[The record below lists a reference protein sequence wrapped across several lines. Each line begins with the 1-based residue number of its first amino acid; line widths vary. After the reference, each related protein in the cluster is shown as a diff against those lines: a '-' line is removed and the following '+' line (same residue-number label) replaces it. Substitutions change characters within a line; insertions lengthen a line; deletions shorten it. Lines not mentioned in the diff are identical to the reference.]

1 MSLIIVCGATATGK
15 SELAVSLAK
24 EINAEVVNADSMQV
38 YKVALDSMTVYR
50 GMDIGTAK
58 LTNAERGGITHHLI
72 DVLDIKDEANVA
84 WYQQIAREKID
95 QILSTGKSVVVVGGT
110 GLYIKAI
117 LDDLNF
123 PDTDPAVRQKITD
136 QAEKLGN
143 DVMHE
148 RLAKLD
154 PAAALAIPKENIRR
168 VIRAL
173 EVIELTGKPFT
184 ANLPRQESSKYPDA
198 KQFGLVLDR
207 VNLDEKIDKRV
218 EDMWAKG
225 FAREVSTLMTK
236 GLEQSGTAK
245 KALGYMQI
253 MNYLNG
259 ESDEA
264 FAKEE
269 TKRVTRAYARRQ
281 ETWFSR
287 DERIKWL
294 APESNAAR
302 LEKLLASIN

>member
-1 MSLIIVCGATATGK
+1 MSLIIICGATATGK
-15 SELAVSLAK
+15 SDLALAVAK
-24 EINAEVVNADSMQV
+24 EINGEIVNADSMQV
-38 YKVALDSMTVYR
+38 YK

-58 LTNAERGGITHHLI
+58 LPITERNEIPHHL
-72 DVLDIKDEANVA
+72 LDLLEVTAEANVS
-84 WYQQIAREKID
+84 WYQALAREKID
-95 QILSTGKSVVVVGGT
+95 QLLGAGKSAVVVGGT

-123 PDTDPAVRQKITD
+123 PDTDPIVRQQLTD
-136 QAEKLGN
+136 EAQVVGN
-143 DVMHE
+143 DQMHQ

-173 EVIELTGKPFT
+173 EVIQITGKPFT
-184 ANLPRQESSKYPDA
+184 ANLPREASSKYPQA

-207 VNLDEKIDKRV
+207 ENLDTKIDRRV
-218 EDMWAKG
+218 EKMWEKG
-225 FAREVSTLMTK
+225 FVREVMQLMTK
-236 GLEQSGTAK
+236 GLEQATTAK
-245 KALGYMQI
+245 MALGYSQI

-259 ESDEA
+259 ECDEA
-264 FAKEE
+264 IAKEE

-287 DERIKWL
+287 DDRIKWL
-294 APESNAAR
+294 APESKASQ

>member
-1 MSLIIVCGATATGK
+1 MSLTVICGATATGK
-15 SELAVSLAK
+15 SELAVALAK
-24 EINAEVVNADSMQV
+24 EINADVINADSMQV
-38 YKVALDSMTVYR
+38 YK

-58 LTNAERGGITHHLI
+58 LTITQRDGVMHHLI
-72 DVLDIKDEANVA
+72 DVLDFSEEANVS
-84 WYQQIAREKID
+84 WYQQLARDKID
-95 QILSTGKSVVVVGGT
+95 ELISLGKSVVVVGGT

-123 PDTDPAVRQKITD
+123 PDTDPQVRDKITEQAD
-136 QAEKLGN
+136 QLGN
-143 DVMHE
+143 EIMHSK
-148 RLAKLD
+148 LAKLD

-184 ANLPRQESSKYPDA
+184 ANLPRQESSKYPKA

-207 VNLDEKIDKRV
+207 NNLDEKIDQRV

-225 FAREVSTLMTK
+225 FAREVSLLMTQ
-236 GLEQSGTAK
+236 GLEQATTAK
-245 KALGYMQI
+245 KALGYSQI
-253 MNYLNG
+253 MSYLNG
-259 ESDEA
+259 ECDED
-264 FAKEE
+264 FAKQE

-287 DERIKWL
+287 DDRIKWL
-294 APESNAAR
+294 APDSMQVR

>member
-1 MSLIIVCGATATGK
+1 MSLTVICGATATGK
-15 SELAVSLAK
+15 SELAIALAK
-24 EINAEVVNADSMQV
+24 ELNADVINADSMQV
-38 YKVALDSMTVYR
+38 YK

-58 LTNAERGGITHHLI
+58 LTITQRDGVMHHII
-72 DVLDIKDEANVA
+72 DVLDISEEANVS
-84 WYQQIAREKID
+84 WYQQLARDKID
-95 QILSTGKSVVVVGGT
+95 ELISLGKSVVVVGGT

-123 PDTDPAVRQKITD
+123 PDTDPQVRDKITEQAD
-136 QAEKLGN
+136 QLGN
-143 DVMHE
+143 EIMHSK
-148 RLAKLD
+148 LAKLD

-184 ANLPRQESSKYPDA
+184 ANLPRQESSKYPKA

-207 VNLDEKIDKRV
+207 NNLDEKIDQRV

-225 FAREVSTLMTK
+225 FAREVSLLMTQ
-236 GLEQSGTAK
+236 GLEQATTAK
-245 KALGYMQI
+245 KALGYSQI
-253 MNYLNG
+253 MSYLNG
-259 ESDEA
+259 ECDED
-264 FAKEE
+264 FAKQE

-287 DERIKWL
+287 DDRIKWL
-294 APESNAAR
+294 APDSMQVR

>member
-1 MSLIIVCGATATGK
+1 MSLVIICGATATGK
-15 SELAVSLAK
+15 SELALAVAK
-24 EINAEVVNADSMQV
+24 KLNAEIVNADSMQV
-38 YKVALDSMTVYR
+38 YK

-58 LTNAERGGITHHLI
+58 LSLAERQGINHHLI
-72 DVLDIKDEANVA
+72 DLLEVTQEANVS
-84 WYQQIAREKID
+84 WYQGLARAKID
-95 QILSTGKSVVVVGGT
+95 EILQSGNSVVVVGGT

-123 PDTDPAVRQKITD
+123 PDTDPVIRQQITD
-136 QAEKLGN
+136 EAEQVGN
-143 DVMHE
+143 EQMHQ

-173 EVIELTGKPFT
+173 EVIQITGKPFT
-184 ANLPRQESSKYPDA
+184 ANLPRQASSKYPTA
-198 KQFGLVLDR
+198 QQFGLVLDR
-207 VNLDEKIDKRV
+207 ENLDSKIDARV
-218 EDMWAKG
+218 EDMWSKG
-225 FAREVSTLMTK
+225 FVREVMQLLTK
-236 GLEQSGTAK
+236 GLEQATTAK
-245 KALGYMQI
+245 MALGYGQI

-259 ESDEA
+259 ECDEK

-287 DERIKWL
+287 DDRIKWL
-294 APESNAAR
+294 APESNSKR

>member
-1 MSLIIVCGATATGK
+1 MNLIVICGATATGK
-15 SELAVSLAK
+15 SDLALAVAK
-24 EINAEVVNADSMQV
+24 HLDAEIINADSMQL
-38 YKVALDSMTVYR
+38 YK

-58 LTNAERGGITHHLI
+58 LPIAERNGIAHHL
-72 DVLDIKDEANVA
+72 LDLLEIIEEANVS
-84 WYQQIAREKID
+84 WYQGLARGKID
-95 QILSTGKSVVVVGGT
+95 QLLSAGKSVVVVGGT

-123 PDTDPAVRQKITD
+123 PDTDPVVRQQLTD
-136 QAEKLGN
+136 EAQLVGN
-143 DVMHE
+143 DQMHA

-173 EVIELTGKPFT
+173 EVIQITGKPFT
-184 ANLPRQESSKYPDA
+184 ANLPRAASSKYPNA

-207 VNLDEKIDKRV
+207 ANLDSKIDRRV
-218 EDMWAKG
+218 EKMWEKG
-225 FAREVSTLMTK
+225 FVNEVTHLMTK
-236 GLEQSGTAK
+236 GLAQATTAK
-245 KALGYMQI
+245 KAIGYSQI
-253 MNYLNG
+253 ISFLNG
-259 ESDEA
+259 ECAEA

-287 DERIKWL
+287 DDRIKWL
-294 APESNAAR
+294 APENISSQ

>member
-1 MSLIIVCGATATGK
+1 MSLIIICGATATGK

-38 YKVALDSMTVYR
+38 YK

-58 LTNAERGGITHHLI
+58 LTNEERGGIAHHLI
-72 DVLDIKDEANVA
+72 DVLDIKDEANVS

-123 PDTDPAVRQKITD
+123 PDTDPEVRQKITD

-207 VNLDEKIDKRV
+207 GNLDEKIDKRV

>member
-38 YKVALDSMTVYR
+38 YK

-58 LTNAERGGITHHLI
+58 LTSEERGGIAHHLI

-95 QILSTGKSVVVVGGT
+95 QILSSGKSVVVVGGT

-207 VNLDEKIDKRV
+207 GNLDEKIDKRV

-281 ETWFSR
+281 ETWFSK

-294 APESNAAR
+294 APESNSAR

>member
-1 MSLIIVCGATATGK
+1 MSLIIICGATATGK
-15 SELAVSLAK
+15 SELALAVA
-24 EINAEVVNADSMQV
+24 EQLNAEIVNADSMQV
-38 YKVALDSMTVYR
+38 YK
-50 GMDIGTAK
+50 GMNIGTAK
-58 LTNAERGGITHHLI
+58 LPITERNQIPHHL
-72 DVLDIKDEANVA
+72 LDLLEVTEEANVS
-84 WYQQIAREKID
+84 WYQGLAREKID
-95 QILSTGKSVVVVGGT
+95 QLLGAGKSVVVVGGT

-123 PDTDPAVRQKITD
+123 PDTDPIVRQQLTD
-136 QAEKLGN
+136 EAQVVGN
-143 DVMHE
+143 DQMHQ

-173 EVIELTGKPFT
+173 EVIQITGKPFT
-184 ANLPRQESSKYPDA
+184 ANLPRQASSKYPQA

-207 VNLDEKIDKRV
+207 ENLDTKIDSRV
-218 EDMWAKG
+218 ENMWEKG
-225 FAREVSTLMTK
+225 FVQEVMQLMTQ
-236 GLEQSGTAK
+236 GLERATTAK
-245 KALGYMQI
+245 MALGYSQI

-259 ESDEA
+259 ECDEA
-264 FAKEE
+264 FAKAE

-287 DERIKWL
+287 DDRIQWL
-294 APESNAAR
+294 APESKKGQ

>member
-1 MSLIIVCGATATGK
+1 MSLTVICGATATGK
-15 SELAVSLAK
+15 SELAVALAK

-38 YKVALDSMTVYR
+38 YK

-58 LTNAERGGITHHLI
+58 LTMAQRDAVVHHLI
-72 DVLDIKDEANVA
+72 DVLDITEEANVS
-84 WYQQIAREKID
+84 WYQQIARDKID
-95 QILSTGKSVVVVGGT
+95 ELITSGKSVVVVGGT

-123 PDTDPAVRQKITD
+123 PDTDPQVRDKITEQAD
-136 QAEKLGN
+136 QLGN
-143 DVMHE
+143 EIMHE
-148 RLAKLD
+148 KLAKLD

-184 ANLPRQESSKYPDA
+184 ANLPRQESSKYPNA

-207 VNLDEKIDKRV
+207 SNLDEKIDQRV

-225 FAREVSTLMTK
+225 FAREVSLLMTQ
-236 GLEQSGTAK
+236 GLEQATTAK
-245 KALGYMQI
+245 KALGYSQI
-253 MNYLNG
+253 MSYLNG
-259 ESDEA
+259 ECDEE
-264 FAKEE
+264 FAKQE

-287 DERIKWL
+287 DDRIKWL
-294 APESNAAR
+294 APDSMQIR

>member
-1 MSLIIVCGATATGK
+1 MSLIIICGATATGK
-15 SELAVSLAK
+15 SELALAVA
-24 EINAEVVNADSMQV
+24 EQLNAEIVNADSMQV
-38 YKVALDSMTVYR
+38 YK

-58 LTNAERGGITHHLI
+58 LPITERNQIPHHL
-72 DVLDIKDEANVA
+72 LDLLVVTEEANVS
-84 WYQQIAREKID
+84 WYQGLAREKID
-95 QILSTGKSVVVVGGT
+95 QLLGAGKSVVVVGGT

-123 PDTDPAVRQKITD
+123 PDTDPIVRQQLTD
-136 QAEKLGN
+136 EAQVVGN
-143 DVMHE
+143 DQMHK

-173 EVIELTGKPFT
+173 EVIQITGKPFT
-184 ANLPRQESSKYPDA
+184 ANLPRQASSKYPQA
-198 KQFGLVLDR
+198 KQFGLVLDGE
-207 VNLDEKIDKRV
+207 NLDTKIDSRV
-218 EDMWAKG
+218 ENMWEKG
-225 FAREVSTLMTK
+225 FVQEVMQLMTQ
-236 GLEQSGTAK
+236 GLERATTAK
-245 KALGYMQI
+245 MALGYSQI

-259 ESDEA
+259 ECDEA

-287 DERIKWL
+287 DDRIQWL
-294 APESNAAR
+294 APESKKGQ

>member
-1 MSLIIVCGATATGK
+1 MKLIVICGATATGK
-15 SELAVSLAK
+15 SELAIAVAK

-38 YKVALDSMTVYR
+38 YK

-58 LTNAERGGITHHLI
+58 LSVPERAGVEHHLI

-123 PDTDPAVRQKITD
+123 PDTDPLVRDKITA
-136 QAEKLGN
+136 QAEKFGN
-143 DVMHE
+143 EIMHE

-184 ANLPRQESSKYPDA
+184 ANLPRQESSKYPQA

-207 VNLDEKIDKRV
+207 ANLDKKIDTRV
-218 EDMWAKG
+218 EDMWSKG
-225 FAREVSTLMTK
+225 FPREVSLLMTQ
-236 GLEQSGTAK
+236 GLEQATTAK
-245 KALGYMQI
+245 KALGYNQI
-253 MNYLNG
+253 INYLNG
-259 ESDEA
+259 ETDEA
-264 FAKEE
+264 FAKDE

-287 DERIKWL
+287 DERIQWL
-294 APESNAAR
+294 APDSISAR

>member
-1 MSLIIVCGATATGK
+1 MSLTVICGATATGK
-15 SELAVSLAK
+15 SELAVALAK

-38 YKVALDSMTVYR
+38 YK

-58 LTNAERGGITHHLI
+58 LTRAQRDAVAHHLI
-72 DVLDIKDEANVA
+72 DVLDITEEANVS
-84 WYQQIAREKID
+84 WYQQIARDKID
-95 QILSTGKSVVVVGGT
+95 ELITSGKSVVVVGGT

-123 PDTDPAVRQKITD
+123 PDTDPQVRDKITEQAD
-136 QAEKLGN
+136 QLGN
-143 DVMHE
+143 EIMHE
-148 RLAKLD
+148 KLAKLD

-184 ANLPRQESSKYPDA
+184 ANLPRQESSKYPNA

-207 VNLDEKIDKRV
+207 SNLDEKIDQRV
-218 EDMWAKG
+218 DDMWAKG
-225 FAREVSTLMTK
+225 FAREVSLLMTQ
-236 GLEQSGTAK
+236 GLEQATTAK
-245 KALGYMQI
+245 KALGYSQI

-259 ESDEA
+259 ECDEE
-264 FAKEE
+264 FAKQE

-287 DERIKWL
+287 DDRIKWL
-294 APESNAAR
+294 APDSMQIR

>member
-1 MSLIIVCGATATGK
+1 MSLVIICGATATGK
-15 SELAVSLAK
+15 SELALAVAK
-24 EINAEVVNADSMQV
+24 KLNAEIVNADSMQV
-38 YKVALDSMTVYR
+38 YK

-58 LTNAERGGITHHLI
+58 LSLAERQGINHHLI
-72 DVLDIKDEANVA
+72 DLLEVTQEANVS
-84 WYQQIAREKID
+84 WYQGLARAKID
-95 QILSTGKSVVVVGGT
+95 EILQSGNSVVVVGGT

-123 PDTDPAVRQKITD
+123 PDTDPVIRQQITD
-136 QAEKLGN
+136 EAEQVGN
-143 DVMHE
+143 EQMHQ

-173 EVIELTGKPFT
+173 EVIQITGKPFT
-184 ANLPRQESSKYPDA
+184 ANLPRQASSKYPTA
-198 KQFGLVLDR
+198 QQFGLVLDR
-207 VNLDEKIDKRV
+207 ENLDSKIDARV
-218 EDMWAKG
+218 EDMWSKG
-225 FAREVSTLMTK
+225 FVREVMQLMTK
-236 GLEQSGTAK
+236 GLEQATTAK
-245 KALGYMQI
+245 MALGYGQI

-259 ESDEA
+259 ECDEK

-287 DERIKWL
+287 DDRIKWL
-294 APESNAAR
+294 APESNSKR

>member
-38 YKVALDSMTVYR
+38 YK

-58 LTNAERGGITHHLI
+58 LTSEERDGVAHHLI
-72 DVLDIKDEANVA
+72 DVLDIKEEANVA

-95 QILSTGKSVVVVGGT
+95 QILSSGKSVVVVGGT

-136 QAEKLGN
+136 EAEKLGN
-143 DVMHE
+143 DAMHE

-168 VIRAL
+168 IIRAL

-207 VNLDEKIDKRV
+207 GNLDEKIDKRV

-225 FAREVSTLMTK
+225 FAREVSTLMRK

-294 APESNAAR
+294 APESNSAR

>member
-1 MSLIIVCGATATGK
+1 MSLTVICGATATGK
-15 SELAVSLAK
+15 SELAVALAK
-24 EINAEVVNADSMQV
+24 ELNAEVVNADSMQV
-38 YKVALDSMTVYR
+38 YK

-58 LTNAERGGITHHLI
+58 LTITQRDGVVHHLI
-72 DVLDIKDEANVA
+72 DVLEISEEANVS
-84 WYQQIAREKID
+84 WYQQLARDKID
-95 QILSTGKSVVVVGGT
+95 ELISLGKSVVVVGGT

-123 PDTDPAVRQKITD
+123 PDTDPQVRDKITEQAD
-136 QAEKLGN
+136 QLGN
-143 DVMHE
+143 EIMHGK
-148 RLAKLD
+148 LAKLD

-184 ANLPRQESSKYPDA
+184 ANLPRQESSKYPNA

-207 VNLDEKIDKRV
+207 SNLDEKIDQRV
-218 EDMWAKG
+218 DDMWAKG
-225 FAREVSTLMTK
+225 FAREVSLLMTQ
-236 GLEQSGTAK
+236 GLEQATTAK
-245 KALGYMQI
+245 KALGYSQI
-253 MNYLNG
+253 MSYLNG
-259 ESDEA
+259 ECDEE
-264 FAKEE
+264 FAKQE

-287 DERIKWL
+287 DDRIKWL
-294 APESNAAR
+294 ATDSMHIR

>member
-1 MSLIIVCGATATGK
+1 MSLTVICGATATGK
-15 SELAVSLAK
+15 SELAVALAK
-24 EINAEVVNADSMQV
+24 ELNAEVVNADSMQV
-38 YKVALDSMTVYR
+38 YK

-58 LTNAERGGITHHLI
+58 LTITQRDGVVHHLI
-72 DVLDIKDEANVA
+72 DVLEISEEANVS
-84 WYQQIAREKID
+84 WYQQLARDKID
-95 QILSTGKSVVVVGGT
+95 ELIALGKSVVVVGGT

-123 PDTDPAVRQKITD
+123 PDTDPQVRDKITEQAD
-136 QAEKLGN
+136 QLGN
-143 DVMHE
+143 EIMHGK
-148 RLAKLD
+148 LAKLD

-184 ANLPRQESSKYPDA
+184 ANLPRQESSKYPNA

-207 VNLDEKIDKRV
+207 SNLDEKIDQRV
-218 EDMWAKG
+218 DDMWAKG
-225 FAREVSTLMTK
+225 FAREVSLLMTQ
-236 GLEQSGTAK
+236 GLEQTTTAK
-245 KALGYMQI
+245 KALGYSQI
-253 MNYLNG
+253 MSYLNG
-259 ESDEA
+259 ECDEE
-264 FAKEE
+264 FAKQE

-287 DERIKWL
+287 DDRIKWL
-294 APESNAAR
+294 APDSMQIR

>member
-1 MSLIIVCGATATGK
+1 MSLTVICGATATGK
-15 SELAVSLAK
+15 SELAIALAK
-24 EINAEVVNADSMQV
+24 EINADVINADSMQV
-38 YKVALDSMTVYR
+38 YK

-58 LTNAERGGITHHLI
+58 LTITQRDGVIHHLI
-72 DVLDIKDEANVA
+72 DVLDISEEANVS
-84 WYQQIAREKID
+84 WYQQLARDKID
-95 QILSTGKSVVVVGGT
+95 DLISLGKSVVVVGGT

-123 PDTDPAVRQKITD
+123 PDTDPQVRDKITEQAD
-136 QAEKLGN
+136 QLGN
-143 DVMHE
+143 EIMHGK
-148 RLAKLD
+148 LAKLD

-184 ANLPRQESSKYPDA
+184 ANLPRQESSKYPKA

-207 VNLDEKIDKRV
+207 NNLDEKIDQRV

-225 FAREVSTLMTK
+225 FAREVSLLMTR
-236 GLEQSGTAK
+236 GLEQATTAK
-245 KALGYMQI
+245 KALGYSQI
-253 MNYLNG
+253 MSYLNG
-259 ESDEA
+259 ECDED
-264 FAKEE
+264 FAKQE

-287 DERIKWL
+287 DDRIKWL
-294 APESNAAR
+294 APDSMQVR

>member
-24 EINAEVVNADSMQV
+24 EIKAEVVNADSMQ
-38 YKVALDSMTVYR
+38 VYR

-58 LTNAERGGITHHLI
+58 LTSEERGAISHHLI

-95 QILSTGKSVVVVGGT
+95 QILSSGKSVVVVGGT

-123 PDTDPAVRQKITD
+123 PDTDPAVRQKITEE
-136 QAEKLGN
+136 AERLGN

-154 PAAALAIPKENIRR
+154 PAASLAIPKENIRR
-168 VIRAL
+168 VIRAI

-184 ANLPRQESSKYPDA
+184 ANLPRQASSKYPDA

-207 VNLDEKIDKRV
+207 ENLDEKIDKRV

-225 FAREVSTLMTK
+225 FAREVSILMTQ

-245 KALGYMQI
+245 KALGYIQI

-281 ETWFSR
+281 ETWFSK

-294 APESNAAR
+294 APESNSAR